1 MSPYWRVVDSLR
13 RPCCCRKGCRRSLR
27 KRLNAA
33 FRKDIKAD
41 VSLWRRLGNTKYQLF
56 NWGTKHNSRKAHKS
70 RDRKAAASVYLRVAS
85 RKRSAKVA
93 DEGFTR
99 TKNGHETGLQK
110 ADVDAT
116 ALEVQLS
123 TSSIRHG
130 TREGQ
135 PRPKKG
141 EIEPSIPSRLEETV

>member
-1 MSPYWRVVDSLR
+1 VLQKGP
-13 RPCCCRKGCRRSLR
+13 PKFERKWDAQDVAVLACRRFIAPALLLQKGLPETLR

-85 RKRSAKVA
+85 RKRSAKVDPRSQA
-93 DEGFTR
+93 AMGKDPC
-99 TKNGHETGLQK
+99 TGELP
-110 ADVDAT
+110 
-116 ALEVQLS
+116 
-123 TSSIRHG
+123 TSR
-130 TREGQ
+130 RLR
-135 PRPKKG
+135 PRP
-141 EIEPSIPSRLEETV
+141 S